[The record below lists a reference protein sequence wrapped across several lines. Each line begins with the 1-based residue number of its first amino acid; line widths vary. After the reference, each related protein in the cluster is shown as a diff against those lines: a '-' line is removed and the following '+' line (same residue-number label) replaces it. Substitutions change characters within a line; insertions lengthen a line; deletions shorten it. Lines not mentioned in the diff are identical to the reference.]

1 MVKRV
6 SRRLSRLPG
15 SATMAVA
22 NRTRELAAQ
31 GRDIISFA
39 AGEPDF
45 ATPEHIVAA
54 AVRAA
59 HDPAN
64 HHYTANAGLAPLRE
78 AVAGYTATYSGVDPG
93 PTEVLI
99 TNGAKQAVFQS
110 FAALVDPGDEI
121 LLPTPY
127 WVTYPAGIQLAGG
140 VPVAVPTSVE
150 SGFKVGIADLD
161 AARTEKTTMLVFVS
175 PSNPTGAVYT
185 ADEAGDI
192 GEWAAKHGIWVI
204 ADEIYQRLVYED
216 PVAPSIAGVT
226 DVLENWVLV
235 NGVAKSYAM
244 TGWRVGWM
252 VGPEDVVDA
261 AARHQSHATSNVNNI
276 AQQAAL
282 AALTGPQD
290 TVEEMREAFDKRR
303 QLMYSMLSDIPGLVT
318 LEPRGAFY
326 AFPDVT
332 AVLGG
337 RVPNSAALAEVV
349 LEEAGVALVPGD
361 SFGVPGH
368 LRLSYATGVAD
379 IEKGM
384 AQIAS
389 LIESL

>member
-1 MVKRV
+1 
-6 SRRLSRLPG
+6 
-15 SATMAVA
+15 MAVA